1 MEHPFQ
7 IPIGMK
13 TMEKNILEARDF
25 SVFSNKRKII
35 DSVSTCFKDKELTL
49 IYGPRGSGKSVF
61 LRSFVFLNEEFFDD
75 ISYEGELFFKG
86 QKITFDDSKFL
97 RNQIAY
103 SDTSFIEPIESFTIR
118 EMISFATGRVSWNTG
133 IGGRASSLLK
143 KFELLPKLK
152 NGLDSPISI
161 LNSKERVL
169 FLFFLAFIREP
180 DVIIFDSIMDHLDN
194 QTIDELCEFLEKVKG
209 NYTTIISTRN
219 FNSLIGIA
227 DRILYFKDGRIIFEG
242 DPQKFIMEWRS

>member
-1 MEHPFQ
+1 
-7 IPIGMK
+7 MK
-13 TMEKNILEARDF
+13 ENILESKNF
-25 SVFSNKRKII
+25 SVFSDGKKII
-35 DSVSTCFKDKELTL
+35 DSVNTYFKDRELTL

-61 LRSFVFLNEEFFDD
+61 LRSFIFLNEEFLDNV
-75 ISYEGELFFKG
+75 SYEGELFFKG
-86 QKITFDDSKFL
+86 KKITFDDSKTL
-97 RNQIAY
+97 RNKIAY

-118 EMISFATGRVSWNTG
+118 EMISFATGKVSWNTG
-133 IGGRASSLLK
+133 IGGKASSLLK

-209 NYTTIISTRN
+209 DYTTIISTRN

-227 DRILYFKDGRIIFEG
+227 NRILYFKDGKVIFEG
-242 DPQKFIMEWRS
+242 DPKKFIMEWGN